1 MAQVANTFETYD
13 AKGIREELSNVIH
26 NTDPD
31 ETPFMSLAG
40 RSSIKTV
47 TPEWQTDTLKS
58 VDLSN
63 NQPEGNEWQF
73 DAVGATT
80 RVKNYAQIS
89 DVKFKI
95 SATLDEIEKAG
106 RGSEVAYQLTKKGIE
121 LKIDI
126 EAICLSNQASLAG
139 SGDAATNRK
148 TGGLRAWIATND
160 DMNSGTSG
168 GYNSSTGVVDAAVNG
183 TQRAFS
189 KTILDS
195 VILSTYNNG
204 GMVGRSTLM
213 CSPYVKQ
220 VFSSIMDESN
230 VALPRSAYSNTGKNT
245 IVASADLYKSDFGII
260 PVVPNRQMQRA
271 GATVAR
277 NAFLI
282 DPEMVSI
289 GFFRDIRVEK
299 PAKTGDAENRV
310 VLAEYALIV
319 KNEKGLGC
327 AADLYGLTAS
337 T

>member
-1 MAQVANTFETYD
+1 
-13 AKGIREELSNVIH
+13 
-26 NTDPD
+26 
-31 ETPFMSLAG
+31 
-40 RSSIKTV
+40 
-47 TPEWQTDTLKS
+47 
-58 VDLSN
+58 
-63 NQPEGNEWQF
+63 
-73 DAVGATT
+73 
-80 RVKNYAQIS
+80 
-89 DVKFKI
+89 
-95 SATLDEIEKAG
+95 
-106 RGSEVAYQLTKKGIE
+106 
-121 LKIDI
+121 
-126 EAICLSNQASLAG
+126 
-139 SGDAATNRK
+139 
-148 TGGLRAWIATND
+148 
-160 DMNSGTSG
+160 
-168 GYNSSTGVVDAAVNG
+168 VVDAATNG

-195 VILSTYNNG
+195 VILNTYNNG
-204 GMVGRSTLM
+204 GMVQRSTLM
-213 CSPYVKQ
+213 VSPYVKQ
-220 VFSSIMDESN
+220 VFSGFMDGSD
-230 VALPRSAYSNTGKNT
+230 VALSRKEFSERGKNA
-245 IVASADLYKSDFGII
+245 IIASADLYKSDFGLI